1 MPLLLLRWT
10 DSYPIKPA
18 TGWAC
23 KVLHQLPSEGG
34 YEASVMSHLRI
45 WGKDTPHPSPVS
57 GSPTLLRPRHPAR
70 PPRG

>member
-1 MPLLLLRWT
+1 MPLLLRWT
-10 DSYPIKPA
+10 DSYPIKSA
-18 TGWAC
+18 AGC
-23 KVLHQLPSEGG
+23 VYEVLRQLPPEGG
-34 YEASVMSHLRI
+34 YEASVMSRLRI